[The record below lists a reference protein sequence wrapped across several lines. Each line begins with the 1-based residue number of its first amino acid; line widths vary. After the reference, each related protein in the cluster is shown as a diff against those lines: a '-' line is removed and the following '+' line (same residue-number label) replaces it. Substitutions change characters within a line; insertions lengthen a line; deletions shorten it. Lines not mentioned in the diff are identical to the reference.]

1 MKKYLLE
8 VVKLLLQHLHLLQ
21 VGAHLLVGE
30 RALLLVDPLLQLVG
44 LAEQHELLAAL
55 LQHVLALVP
64 QLQQSAVPV
73 HPRRTH
79 RAGDSRRPWQRDTEG
94 EGVQSRPA
102 ARGLM
107 LF

>member
-1 MKKYLLE
+1 MVANEVNYTHAITKTAYDSQHRFPEEKYLLE

-30 RALLLVDPLLQLVG
+30 GALLLVDPLLQLVG

-55 LQHVLALVP
+55 LQHVLALVS

-73 HPRRTH
+73 RRRRTQE
-79 RAGDSRRPWQRDTEG
+79 R
-94 EGVQSRPA
+94 
-102 ARGLM
+102 
-107 LF
+107 